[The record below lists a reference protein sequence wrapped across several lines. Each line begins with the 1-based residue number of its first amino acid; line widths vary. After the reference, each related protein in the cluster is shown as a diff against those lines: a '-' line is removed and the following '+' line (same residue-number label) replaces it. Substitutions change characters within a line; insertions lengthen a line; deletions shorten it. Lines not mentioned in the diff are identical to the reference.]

1 MSITIESLLAANSSS
16 LAALEHGLG
25 YAFRK
30 PAFLQEALIHSS
42 YAFEHAKT
50 LEKNNEK
57 LEFLGDAVLDL
68 VVGFML
74 FDKYQEMNE
83 GDLTRLR
90 AALVKESHLA
100 QMAEDI
106 DLGSCLL
113 LGKGED
119 ASAGRRKP
127 SILSCAYEAVV
138 GAVFLDGGYE
148 AAASVIARH
157 FSPWIDKRLQGLSA
171 ADSKS
176 ALQERLQERFS
187 EGPEYFLEREDG
199 PDHAKTFVVT
209 VRFHDVLLGEGK
221 GRSKKEAEKAAAVAA
236 LAYLESSD
244 LLARG

>member
-1 MSITIESLLAANSSS
+1 MSITIDSLLAANSSS
-16 LAALEHGLG
+16 LATLEKALG
-25 YAFRK
+25 YRFRS

-68 VVGFML
+68 AVGFML
-74 FDKYQEMNE
+74 FQRYREMNE

-100 QMAEDI
+100 QMAADI
-106 DLGSCLL
+106 DLGCCLL

-127 SILSCAYEAVV
+127 SILSCAYEAVI
-138 GAVFLDGGYE
+138 GAIFLDGGYE
-148 AAASVIARH
+148 EAAAVIARQ
-157 FSPWIDKRLQGLSA
+157 FSAWIDKRLEGLPA

-187 EGPEYFLEREDG
+187 QGPEYFLEREDG

-209 VRFHDVLLGEGK
+209 VRFRDIVLGEGK
-221 GRSKKEAEKAAAVAA
+221 GRSKKEAEKSAAVAA
-236 LAYLESSD
+236 LAYLDASD
-244 LLARG
+244 LLTIG